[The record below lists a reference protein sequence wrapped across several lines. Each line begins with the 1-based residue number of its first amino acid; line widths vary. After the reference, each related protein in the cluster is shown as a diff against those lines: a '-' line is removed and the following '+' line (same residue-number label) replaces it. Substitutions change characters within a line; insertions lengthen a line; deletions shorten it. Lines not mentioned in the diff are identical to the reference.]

1 MTASSEPTP
10 PHTYLPSGAS
20 VPPYRTSTP
29 ATPEPAPAARL
40 TIKPSPL
47 QQIRDVAL
55 ILASLC
61 VVATTIATVFAVLT
75 LGHAL
80 SQVGD
85 RLDTP
90 TPEVSCDPTYFN
102 C

>member
-1 MTASSEPTP
+1 MTASSE
-10 PHTYLPSGAS
+10 SA
-20 VPPYRTSTP
+20 STP
-29 ATPEPAPAARL
+29 AYRTAGPTSSWPHPEPATTAPAPHRTVL
-40 TIKPSPL
+40 EKV
-47 QQIRDVAL
+47 RDVAL

-61 VVATTIATVFAVLT
+61 VVAGTIAIVLAGLT

>member
-1 MTASSEPTP
+1 MPMPAHAQGGPTP
-10 PHTYLPSGAS
+10 TYG
-20 VPPYRTSTP
+20 VPPHMRTP
-29 ATPEPAPAARL
+29 APTTPHRTVLE
-40 TIKPSPL
+40 KV
-47 QQIRDVAL
+47 RDVAL
-55 ILASLC
+55 ILACLC
-61 VVATTIATVFAVLT
+61 VVATTLATVFMVFT

-90 TPEVSCDPTYFN
+90 TPAVSCDPTYFN

>member
-10 PHTYLPSGAS
+10 TPTYRA
-20 VPPYRTSTP
+20 P
-29 ATPEPAPAARL
+29 ATAHLPNAGPTTVTVEDAGRTML
-40 TIKPSPL
+40 EKV
-47 QQIRDVAL
+47 RDVAL

-61 VVATTIATVFAVLT
+61 VVTTTIATVFMVFT

-90 TPEVSCDPTYFN
+90 TPAVSCDPTYFN